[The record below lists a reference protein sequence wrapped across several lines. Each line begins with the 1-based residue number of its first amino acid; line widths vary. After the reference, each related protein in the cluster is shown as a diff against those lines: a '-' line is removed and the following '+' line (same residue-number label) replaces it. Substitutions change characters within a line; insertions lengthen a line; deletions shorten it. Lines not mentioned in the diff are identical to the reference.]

1 MRIDGL
7 PVKVDNGASK
17 VRKADH
23 PQPAVKSISPQQGEK
38 IVKFI
43 KTHRKNLI
51 FSFNREA
58 NRVVVTIKNGATIQ
72 IPDEK
77 ILNLSIALKEAAKR
91 YRNSSQGSGNR
102 DQEK

>member
-17 VRKADH
+17 VRKADR
-23 PQPAVKSISPQQGEK
+23 PQPVEKSISPQQGER
-38 IVKFI
+38 FI

-58 NRVVVTIKNGATIQ
+58 NRVVVTIKNGVTVQ

-77 ILNLSIALKEAAKR
+77 MLNLSIALKEVARR
-91 YRNSSQGSGNR
+91 YRNSSQKSGNR
-102 DQEK
+102 GREK

>member
-17 VRKADH
+17 VRKADR
-23 PQPAVKSISPQQGEK
+23 PQPAEKPISPQKGEEME
-38 IVKFI
+38 KFI

-51 FSFNREA
+51 FSFSREA

-77 ILNLSIALKEAAKR
+77 MLNLSIALKEAARR
-91 YRNSSQGSGNR
+91 YQRG
-102 DQEK
+102 KKITH